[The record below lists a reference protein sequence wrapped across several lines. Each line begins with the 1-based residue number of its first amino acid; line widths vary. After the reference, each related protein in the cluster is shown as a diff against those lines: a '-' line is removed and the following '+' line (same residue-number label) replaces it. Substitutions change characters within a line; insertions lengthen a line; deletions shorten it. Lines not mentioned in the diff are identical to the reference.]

1 MGDLNNFIIIDGIQN
16 FTAII
21 KSKETML
28 PLQHLKD
35 VKRAVAVILC
45 VDLDI
50 EMQSSYP
57 KESIMSRKRIIT
69 LFLF

>member
-50 EMQSSYP
+50 EMQSS
-57 KESIMSRKRIIT
+57 
-69 LFLF
+69 